1 MPARGKPG
9 KPRAGFPPFP
19 QSLESPQ
26 TRRPSH
32 IPPASTA
39 NTYIGEKEASTAS
52 RPGLKPS
59 HSRVGQNKL
68 PKWAKISCQR
78 HMRSGSK
85 RPRRVLL
92 KNVVFDQRTAKSTES
107 AGTTFD
113 R

>member
-68 PKWAKISCQR
+68 PKWAKIR
-78 HMRSGSK
+78 LFRSFDAAQGEAPAALADEYGKTRARSSSK
-85 RPRRVLL
+85 PARP
-92 KNVVFDQRTAKSTES
+92 
-107 AGTTFD
+107 
-113 R
+113 

>member
-9 KPRAGFPPFP
+9 KPRAGFPPLP

-26 TRRPSH
+26 TRRPSD

-68 PKWAKISCQR
+68 PKWAKIRLFHKFDAVEAQNR
-78 HMRSGSK
+78 I
-85 RPRRVLL
+85 RPNCFMLL
-92 KNVVFDQRTAKSTES
+92 ERWHLPRAIRNPFYQA
-107 AGTTFD
+107 
-113 R
+113 